1 MRLVCPNCAAQYD
14 VDDRVIPQGGR
25 DVQCSNCG
33 HTWFQTPAGSAERPQ
48 VRALGEAAQPASA
61 PETAPPAPEP
71 PTAASAPATAHSG
84 GRSMGHGLP
93 PVDEDEDWEDD
104 EPIDHLPPTRGT
116 TPSEAGAG
124 TPPRPEPGGEA
135 GRRVMDEAVLSILR
149 EEAEREARARRAEA
163 QQAVETQ
170 ADLGLPPPPAP
181 VPRAETAEAPAEPA
195 PHPKNGG
202 EALPDIEEI
211 NSTLTAREDA
221 AAADKEPTRR
231 RSAFGLGFGLMLLLA
246 VLAIALY
253 VLAPRLSEAVPA
265 LAEPLAVYV
274 ATMDEGRIWL
284 DATIRDLMARTG
296 G

>member
-48 VRALGEAAQPASA
+48 VRALGEAAQPAPA
-61 PETAPPAPEP
+61 PETAPSAPEP
-71 PTAASAPATAHSG
+71 PAPATTRPAAPPS
-84 GRSMGHGLP
+84 GHGFP
-93 PVDEDEDWEDD
+93 QIDEDEDWEDD

-116 TPSEAGAG
+116 SADEPGVG
-124 TPPRPEPGGEA
+124 KPPRPEAGGEA

-149 EEAEREARARRAEA
+149 EEAERETRARQAEA

-181 VPRAETAEAPAEPA
+181 TARAEMAEAPAETAQRPR
-195 PHPKNGG
+195 NRG

-221 AAADKEPTRR
+221 ATGDGSPAKR
-231 RSAFGLGFGLMLLLA
+231 RSGFGFGFGLMLLLA

-253 VLAPRLSEAVPA
+253 VLAPHLSQAVPA
-265 LAEPLAVYV
+265 LADPLAAYV